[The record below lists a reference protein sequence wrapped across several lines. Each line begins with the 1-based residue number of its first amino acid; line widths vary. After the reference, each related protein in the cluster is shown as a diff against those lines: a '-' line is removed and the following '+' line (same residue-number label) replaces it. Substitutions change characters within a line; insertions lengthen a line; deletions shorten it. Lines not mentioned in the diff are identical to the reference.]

1 MKKLF
6 ISLFFSLISLTS
18 VFADAPEVNCA
29 GLPGCEKWWAGDAH
43 ADWPIEAIVYLVW
56 LLIQYVAVLAVI
68 VLMISGIMY
77 LVSGW

>member
-29 GLPGCEKWWAGDAH
+29 GLPGCEK
-43 ADWPIEAIVYLVW
+43 
-56 LLIQYVAVLAVI
+56 
-68 VLMISGIMY
+68 
-77 LVSGW
+77 